1 MAYGVIYQGVVS
13 AFLPNYADLKSPSIT
28 IAVIPSAS
36 TTNQAEQVMAI
47 EGAINKKE
55 MELFLNNFTNSGV
68 GVKFDDSVSL
78 FNSNKQCIVIRA
90 KGLREALEKL
100 KNIGIYSYT
109 TALGNIMLYYEKP
122 KRPALLTK
130 QRALTSMNKEI
141 PKDSGSLSL
150 STPPKEILA
159 TQIIGIP
166 QIQDAV
172 TISIV
177 IALNY
182 RYRLSDLVLLNEK
195 EIYRFA
201 LQNND
206 YASIVSAVEISGV
219 SAGLF
224 NVVGVEHVGNFR
236 SKEATKWAT
245 KLLLTRAN

>member
-1 MAYGVIYQGVVS
+1 
-13 AFLPNYADLKSPSIT
+13 
-28 IAVIPSAS
+28 
-36 TTNQAEQVMAI
+36 
-47 EGAINKKE
+47 
-55 MELFLNNFTNSGV
+55 
-68 GVKFDDSVSL
+68 
-78 FNSNKQCIVIRA
+78 
-90 KGLREALEKL
+90 
-100 KNIGIYSYT
+100 
-109 TALGNIMLYYEKP
+109 MLYYEKP